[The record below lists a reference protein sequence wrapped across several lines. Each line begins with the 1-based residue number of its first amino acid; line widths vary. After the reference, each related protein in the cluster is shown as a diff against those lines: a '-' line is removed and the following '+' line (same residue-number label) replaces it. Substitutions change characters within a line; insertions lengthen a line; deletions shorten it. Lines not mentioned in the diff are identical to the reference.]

1 MVNNSQLHKIK
12 SLFLDCFQSDDQTR
26 ISEDSLDDNGIPF
39 HMERSIVGHHSLD
52 YVIYRFDPTRTTLFP
67 YFTDIK
73 HMKKMCDYIVFI
85 ENDEEL
91 FVLLIELKK
100 GSAADAKKQLEM
112 SEGFVEFVLN
122 RACQAGVVIEKNHQ
136 IRKIAITDSFTAKK
150 ETMFYRDF
158 HYDVSKYTLIQSKSD
173 LRLAYLTNA
182 PIK

>member
-1 MVNNSQLHKIK
+1 
-12 SLFLDCFQSDDQTR
+12 
-26 ISEDSLDDNGIPF
+26 
-39 HMERSIVGHHSLD
+39 
-52 YVIYRFDPTRTTLFP
+52 
-67 YFTDIK
+67 
-73 HMKKMCDYIVFI
+73 MCDYIVFI